1 MKAMITGSFDPP
13 TLGHQDVIERSSKI
27 FDQVVVCL
35 CLNSEKKYMFSEE
48 RRLEMLKACCEGLP
62 NVTVDTCYGLV
73 AEYAAT
79 HGVGVIV
86 KGVRSG
92 ADFEYECV
100 LDTVN
105 RSIAPIDSVFLPSR
119 PEYRHLSSTVGRE
132 MIRYGGDLS
141 KYLPEAVIRI
151 LKMGSDDRSEWVFAE
166 QSGE

>member
-13 TLGHQDVIERSSKI
+13 TLGHQDIIERSAKI
-27 FDQVVVCL
+27 FDEVVVCL
-35 CLNSEKKYMFSEE
+35 CLNSEKRYMFTAEQ
-48 RRLEMLKACCEGLP
+48 RMEMLKACCEGLP
-62 NVTVDTCYGLV
+62 NVTVDTCAGLV

-105 RSIAPIDSVFLPSR
+105 RSIAPVDTVFLPSR

-132 MIRYGGDLS
+132 MIRYGRDLS
-141 KYLPEAVIRI
+141 KYLPEAVVRT
-151 LKMGSDDRSEWVFAE
+151 LKKEPENF
-166 QSGE
+166 